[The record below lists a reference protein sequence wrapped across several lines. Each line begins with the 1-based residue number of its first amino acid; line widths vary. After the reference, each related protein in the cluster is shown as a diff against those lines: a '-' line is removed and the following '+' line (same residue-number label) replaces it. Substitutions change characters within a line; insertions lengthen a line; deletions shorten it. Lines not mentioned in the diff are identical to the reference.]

1 MTNSII
7 QQHNAL
13 YTQFK
18 NVDEFIKTKY
28 AKGERVTLKELARA
42 VKVPLAQAEAQLAR
56 WVENTIRYDHQS
68 NSMHMLCIF
77 YSAEH
82 VRPRELL
89 NLSLTAKEK
98 SSIHQASRTLH
109 MPDFTYVKMYKQL
122 LTTLRP
128 GVMDVIRQLTLVE
141 AAIKTGLQLM
151 QQIGVDEEFRIIG
164 DITDA
169 VYHPTTVTGNLARQP
184 CFANENVMASL
195 KWGCKSIEKHE
206 QDKLIDPT
214 IQEIIC
220 LAPDN
225 ETPERRLIRKKRC
238 NMFNQY
244 IADQA
249 KLGLRLTAVTT
260 VTPYQTPPEKAAG
273 KDARYPV
280 FHFTNMED
288 AMIEVAVHF
297 KSMAGIGKFI
307 LN

>member
-1 MTNSII
+1 MTNSIV

-28 AKGERVTLKELARA
+28 AKGERVTLKELARV
-42 VKVPLAQAEAQLAR
+42 VKVPVTQAEAQLAL
-56 WVENTIRYDHQS
+56 WVENTIRFDHQS
-68 NSMHMLCIF
+68 NSIHMLCIF

-98 SSIHQASRTLH
+98 SHIHQASRTLH

-122 LTTLRP
+122 LTTMRP
-128 GVMDVIRQLTLVE
+128 GVMDVVRQLTLTE

-151 QQIGVDEEFRIIG
+151 WQIGMEEEFTIIG
-164 DITDA
+164 DITNT
-169 VYHPTTVTGNLARQP
+169 VHHPTTMTGTLARQP
-184 CFANENVMASL
+184 CFSNDNVMVSM
-195 KWGCKSIEKHE
+195 KWGGKSIEKHE

-214 IQEIIC
+214 TQEIIC

-225 ETPERRLIRKKRC
+225 ETPEERLARKEKC
-238 NMFNQY
+238 STFNRY
-244 IADQA
+244 IEHQA
-249 KLGLRLTAVTT
+249 MLGLRLTAVTT
-260 VTPYQTPPEKAAG
+260 VTHYQTPPEKVAG
-273 KDARYPV
+273 KDTRYPA

-288 AMIEVAVHF
+288 AMVEVTVHF